1 MWKRYLVG
9 IDGSDEARTALKCAI
24 DMAKRFSGTI
34 TALNIVDQAKVTQ
47 SMMSPGVPYAPI
59 DIKPLSFYAE
69 LQEKLTAMGQAALKD
84 AAEIAAKE
92 KVGFNQGQTMGLP
105 GDILTHAAKS
115 HDCLFIGKRG
125 FSDDKKALG
134 KEVLHVAKHCPRPVL
149 VADEAFHPIE
159 KVLIAYDGS
168 PEAAHALR
176 VAVELGGKGCTE
188 SGGKGGY
195 EFHLVTVSEP
205 QRTGETTIEEAREY
219 LTPHGVKVEY
229 HLMSGDPSEQVL
241 FAAAKYGCSMVL
253 MGAFGHRTFW
263 ERAFGSTSNKI
274 LRDCKLPILLAK

>member
-1 MWKRYLVG
+1 MWKRYIVG
-9 IDGSDEARTALKCAI
+9 IDGSDEAKAALKCAI
-24 DMAKRFSGTI
+24 DMAKRFGGAI

-47 SMMSPGVPYAPI
+47 TMMSPGVPYAPI

-84 AAEIAAKE
+84 AADIAANE
-92 KVGFNQGQTMGLP
+92 KVAFNPVQTMGLP
-105 GDILTHAAKS
+105 GEILTHAAKS

-149 VADEAFHPIE
+149 VADTTFHPIE

-176 VAVELGGKGCTE
+176 VAVELSGKD
-188 SGGKGGY
+188 GY
-195 EFHLVTVSEP
+195 DFHLVTVSEP
-205 QRTGETTIEEAREY
+205 QRAGETTIDEAREY

-241 FAAAKYGCSMVL
+241 FAAAKYGCGMVL

-263 ERAFGSTSNKI
+263 ERAFGSTSDKI
-274 LRDCKLPILLAK
+274 LRECELPILLAK